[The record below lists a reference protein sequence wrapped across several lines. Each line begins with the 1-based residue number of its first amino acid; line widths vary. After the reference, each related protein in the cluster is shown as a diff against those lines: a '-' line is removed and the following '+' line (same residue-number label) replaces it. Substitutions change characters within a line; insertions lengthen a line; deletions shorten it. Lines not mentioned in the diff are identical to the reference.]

1 MRGHR
6 FPNRFSKKEYPI
18 AEAAPVGG
26 AAFSYARRQ
35 PNPEVRP
42 VRPCAPPCRPLPR
55 RVGKLPHP
63 HGQHRCGAFVRACAE
78 GKNSPTKAEVEGR
91 YSSRI
96 KRGGQAPS
104 PARLTPPRNAGR
116 GTFPRG
122 SEFRPWGL
130 PGGQGEGKAPY
141 GAICTGSRRGY
152 GERKAICS
160 AKRKDQ
166 ICPAYLTAD
175 AGTCERT
182 DAYG

>member
-35 PNPEVRP
+35 PNPGAARSDP
-42 VRPCAPPCRPLPR
+42 VCP
-55 RVGKLPHP
+55 RVGLYTAGWGNYPNP
-63 HGQHRCGAFVRACAE
+63 TASTAVGPLCRACAE
-78 GKNSPTKAEVEGR
+78 GKNSLTKAEVEGR

-116 GTFPRG
+116 GNISAGVRISPLGSAWGSGGRKSPVWSHLYGFQAGIWRKEGDLQCQEKRSNLPCVFPR
-122 SEFRPWGL
+122 
-130 PGGQGEGKAPY
+130 
-141 GAICTGSRRGY
+141 RR
-152 GERKAICS
+152 RNS
-160 AKRKDQ
+160 
-166 ICPAYLTAD
+166 
-175 AGTCERT
+175 
-182 DAYG
+182 

>member
-63 HGQHRCGAFVRACAE
+63 HGQHRCGAFVPGVCRGQKFAHQGGGGGSIFEQDKARGSSPLTRAAHTAPQRGSGNISAGVRISPLGSAWGSGGRKSPVWSHLYGFQAGIWRKE
-78 GKNSPTKAEVEGR
+78 GDLQCQE
-91 YSSRI
+91 
-96 KRGGQAPS
+96 KRSNLPCV
-104 PARLTPPRNAGR
+104 
-116 GTFPRG
+116 FPR
-122 SEFRPWGL
+122 
-130 PGGQGEGKAPY
+130 
-141 GAICTGSRRGY
+141 RR
-152 GERKAICS
+152 RNS
-160 AKRKDQ
+160 
-166 ICPAYLTAD
+166 
-175 AGTCERT
+175 
-182 DAYG
+182 

>member
-26 AAFSYARRQ
+26 AAFSYAHK
-35 PNPEVRP
+35 PEPPRAALSG
-42 VRPCAPPCRPLPR
+42 PCAPVSALSSPGGGNYPNPTASTAVGPL
-55 RVGKLPHP
+55 
-63 HGQHRCGAFVRACAE
+63 CRACAE
-78 GKNSPTKAEVEGR
+78 SKNSPTKAEVEGR

-116 GTFPRG
+116 GTLSRG

-130 PGGQGEGKAPY
+130 PGGQGEGKSPC
-141 GAICTGSRRGY
+141 GAICTGSRQGY

-175 AGTCERT
+175 AGTREGT

>member
-26 AAFSYARRQ
+26 AAFSYARKPEPPRPALSSPVCPRVGLYTAGWGNY
-35 PNPEVRP
+35 PNPTASTAVG
-42 VRPCAPPCRPLPR
+42 PL
-55 RVGKLPHP
+55 
-63 HGQHRCGAFVRACAE
+63 CRACAE
-78 GKNSPTKAEVEGR
+78 SKNSPTKAEVEGR

-104 PARLTPPRNAGR
+104 PARFTPPRNAGR

-130 PGGQGEGKAPY
+130 PGGQEEGKPPF
-141 GAICTGSRRGY
+141 GAICTGSSRGY
-152 GERKAICS
+152 GERKANLPCQE
-160 AKRKDQ
+160 KRSNLP
-166 ICPAYLTAD
+166 CVFP
-175 AGTCERT
+175 RRRRNS
-182 DAYG
+182 